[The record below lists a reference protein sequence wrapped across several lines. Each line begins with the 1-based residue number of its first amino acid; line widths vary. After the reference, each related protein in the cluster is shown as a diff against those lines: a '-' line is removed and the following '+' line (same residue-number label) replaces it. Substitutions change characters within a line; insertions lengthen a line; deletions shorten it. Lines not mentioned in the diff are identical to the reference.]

1 MSSILTAFVCVCD
14 ILVMG
19 ESLDPL
25 LIAPLGSLLS
35 LLMNKF
41 SSGRNIKQNSQWKYI
56 HLLSFY
62 LTTSFLELKGILV
75 YFGLPWWLNW

>member
-1 MSSILTAFVCVCD
+1 MIVFRS
-14 ILVMG
+14 LVQDVDV
-19 ESLDPL
+19 SP
-25 LIAPLGSLLS
+25 LS

>member
-1 MSSILTAFVCVCD
+1 MIVFRS
-14 ILVMG
+14 LVQDVAV
-19 ESLDPL
+19 SP
-25 LIAPLGSLLS
+25 LS

-75 YFGLPWWLNW
+75 YFGLPWWFNW